1 MAERHAPSL
10 LNIDGAGLFA
20 FCCGQSRAV
29 SDLALGCCFV
39 LLSPCSTS
47 GCAGLSP
54 CSNSGR
60 AVLSPCSTCFALFC
74 GLALTA
80 VPVQVHVR
88 SVCCMGRAALAVA
101 ACACSR
107 SVLCV
112 ACSASA
118 GCCAESLG
126 WTTAPVMR
134 AVSWPGVALCG
145 CRRALLAVALVCHR
159 ALLAVVLVCRLALL
173 ALRCSVALL

>member
-1 MAERHAPSL
+1 MW
-10 LNIDGAGLFA
+10 
-20 FCCGQSRAV
+20 
-29 SDLALGCCFV
+29 
-39 LLSPCSTS
+39 LSPCSTS

-60 AVLSPCSTCFALFC
+60 AVLSPCSTCFALSC

-80 VPVQVHVR
+80 VPVQVR

-112 ACSASA
+112 ACAGVRAWAGRCVCACSHSLLRGAYGVRGQAGARAVPSQVSGSCSCTNNWYRCEQNKRGKPGAAGENCPKLLCLPGPTRASA
-118 GCCAESLG
+118 GA
-126 WTTAPVMR
+126 T
-134 AVSWPGVALCG
+134 VSCLARVGQAC
-145 CRRALLAVALVCHR
+145 LLL
-159 ALLAVVLVCRLALL
+159 
-173 ALRCSVALL
+173 SVRPT